1 MKLLRTWVFYIS
13 LFTGSLSV
21 CGQEVAVTDSLQIKV
36 LDSLDIKQKT
46 PLSLRFGVDL
56 YRVIRSQAT
65 DNYQGLEAVADLQ
78 IRKNLFMAAEVGNEE
93 ITKQFEQVNFTTKG
107 AYYKVGFDLNMYD
120 NWEGMDNHVILGI
133 RLASSSHSQ
142 FLKSY
147 TLLDRAPFWQDPE
160 TEITSGFASGER
172 SDLNAFWVEII
183 TGFKVQLFSNVYL
196 GLSLRLNRL
205 ISDTVPEN
213 FENIHI
219 PGFNK
224 KTEDNKFGAS
234 FNYTL
239 TYRIPFQ
246 FKK

>member
-13 LFTGSLSV
+13 LLTGAHSV
-21 CGQEVAVTDSLQIKV
+21 SGQEVAVADSLQTVV

-46 PLSLRFGVDL
+46 PISLRFGADL
-56 YRVIRSQAT
+56 YRIIRSRAS
-65 DNYQGLEAVADLQ
+65 DDYQGFEAVADLR
-78 IRKNLFMAAEVGNEE
+78 IRENLFIAAEVGNEE
-93 ITKQFEQVNFTTKG
+93 INKQFEQVNFTTKG
-107 AYYKVGFDLNMYD
+107 NYYKVGFDLNMYD
-120 NWEGMDNHVILGI
+120 NWEGMDNHVILGL

-142 FLKSY
+142 FLNSY
-147 TLLDRAPFWQDPE
+147 TLLDRAPFWQDTE
-160 TEITSGFASGER
+160 TEITSGFATGER
-172 SDLNAFWVEII
+172 SNLNAFWLEII
-183 TGFKVQLFSNVYL
+183 TGFKVKLLNNIYL

-205 ISDTVPEN
+205 ISDTVPDN
-213 FENIHI
+213 FDNIHI

-224 KTEDNKFGAS
+224 KTEENKFGAS

>member
-13 LFTGSLSV
+13 LYTGSLSV
-21 CGQEVAVTDSLQIKV
+21 CGQEVAVADSLQIKV
-36 LDSLDIKQKT
+36 LDSLDIKQKI

-65 DNYQGLEAVADLQ
+65 DNYQGFEAVADLQ
-78 IRKNLFMAAEVGNEE
+78 IRKNLFLAAEVGNEE

-107 AYYKVGFDLNMYD
+107 TYYKVGFDLNMYD
-120 NWEGMDNHVILGI
+120 NWEGMDNNVILGL
-133 RLASSSHSQ
+133 RLASSRHSQ
-142 FLKSY
+142 FLNSY
-147 TLLDRAPFWQDPE
+147 TLLDRAPFWQEPE

-172 SDLNAFWVEII
+172 PDLNAFWVEII

-213 FENIHI
+213 FDNIHI

-239 TYRIPFQ
+239 TYRIPFL

>member
-13 LFTGSLSV
+13 LFAGSLSV
-21 CGQEVAVTDSLQIKV
+21 IGQEVAVADSLQIKV

-56 YRVIRSQAT
+56 YSVIRSQAT
-65 DNYQGLEAVADLQ
+65 DNYQGFEAVADLQ
-78 IRKNLFMAAEVGNEE
+78 IRKNLFLATEVGNEE
-93 ITKQFEQVNFTTKG
+93 VTKQFEQVNFTTKG
-107 AYYKVGFDLNMYD
+107 TYYKVGFDLNMYD
-120 NWEGMDNHVILGI
+120 NWEGMDNHVILGL

-142 FLKSY
+142 FLNSY

-172 SDLNAFWVEII
+172 PDLNAFWVEII

-205 ISDTVPEN
+205 ISDIVPEN
-213 FENIHI
+213 FDNIHI

-234 FNYTL
+234 FNYTI

-246 FKK
+246 

>member
-21 CGQEVAVTDSLQIKV
+21 CGQEVGVADSLQIKV
-36 LDSLDIKQKT
+36 FDSLDIKQKT

-65 DNYQGLEAVADLQ
+65 DNYQGFEAVADLQ
-78 IRKNLFMAAEVGNEE
+78 IRKNLFLAAEIGNEE

-107 AYYKVGFDLNMYD
+107 TYYKVGFDLNMYD
-120 NWEGMDNHVILGI
+120 NWEGMDNHVILGL

-142 FLKSY
+142 FLNSY

-160 TEITSGFASGER
+160 TEITSGFATGER
-172 SDLNAFWVEII
+172 SNLNAYWLEII
-183 TGFKVQLFSNVYL
+183 TGFKVQLLNNIYL

-205 ISDTVPEN
+205 ISDTVPDN
-213 FENIHI
+213 FDNIHI

-224 KTEDNKFGAS
+224 KTEENKFGAS